1 MQVITIHVHTNA
13 QYQFIFIIKLLDCL
27 RGLDYAMKLKWFD
40 YKKFNLTEYQHYEK
54 VENGD
59 LNWIVPNKFVAFS
72 SPYDKPIDKYG
83 VTHLYLFRIEYLHQQ
98 TMFQFLKSLELQ
110 WSSD

>member
-1 MQVITIHVHTNA
+1 
-13 QYQFIFIIKLLDCL
+13 
-27 RGLDYAMKLKWFD
+27 MKLKWFD

-72 SPYDKPIDKYG
+72 SPYDKPTDKYG
-83 VTHLYLFRIEYLHQQ
+83 VNLFSYSESSLYTSRLRS
-98 TMFQFLKSLELQ
+98 SL
-110 WSSD
+110 